1 MKRKWQITV
10 AAVLSLAIL
19 LTAVPAVMA
28 QDDEPEPTASL
39 TGGGSLAIIAPWTVP
54 AGKEFTVRAFLRGNQ
69 EPFPNA
75 GIWAIRQNADGT
87 LKEDLSWLRED
98 ANQTDDNL
106 DYESILDTH
115 GVFLGR
121 TGRDGRLACTF
132 DEAGRYI
139 LVAARN
145 GYRPGF
151 THIGIRE
158 TVKALGIRAPK
169 RAPAGRPVTMM
180 VFDRVIHEPVQGA
193 GVWAVTRD
201 NIDMLQQEA
210 EALKQDASLA
220 DEEKDY
226 ESLANTYGF
235 FLGRTDENGKLEYAF
250 EETGTYLLVAVK
262 RGYYPGFSLIS
273 IVDLPQALGIKAT
286 PPRTHVGRE
295 VTLSVFDRSNNDPV
309 EGAGVWAIGRD
320 EAATLRDEIEAL
332 RKDNS
337 TDAAETDY
345 ESIVSLYGT
354 FLGRTDEHG
363 KLGATFDTAGFYV
376 LVAIKRGYLPG
387 VTTLVVKEAPEL
399 QSQSVKPESTRI
411 QKEPITEIN

>member
-193 GVWAVTRD
+193 GVWA
-201 NIDMLQQEA
+201 
-210 EALKQDASLA
+210 
-220 DEEKDY
+220 
-226 ESLANTYGF
+226 
-235 FLGRTDENGKLEYAF
+235 
-250 EETGTYLLVAVK
+250 
-262 RGYYPGFSLIS
+262 
-273 IVDLPQALGIKAT
+273 
-286 PPRTHVGRE
+286 
-295 VTLSVFDRSNNDPV
+295 
-309 EGAGVWAIGRD
+309 IGRD

-363 KLGATFDTAGFYV
+363 KLGATFDTAGFCV